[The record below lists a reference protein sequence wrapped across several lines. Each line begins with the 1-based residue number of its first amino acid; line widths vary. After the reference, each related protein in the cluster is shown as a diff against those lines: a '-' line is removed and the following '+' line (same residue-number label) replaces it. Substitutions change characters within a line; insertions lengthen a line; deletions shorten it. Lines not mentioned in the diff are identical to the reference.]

1 MILRTLAR
9 IGAVALLGCAV
20 ASAAIAQEEPAPEA
34 TLFRRTL
41 IQDIET
47 AGFYELVSWLEVLG
61 ASTRGDRAALVDRLY
76 EFYDV
81 TETERAAASDAARED
96 PDDPPVVVDSASRTR
111 YFTLEEVDERYVRL
125 SGGVILTLRDDEH
138 EAVHRI
144 SADEIVI
151 NQDRNTLA
159 ASGEVVY
166 TLDRGETTEQFTG
179 QALTVELDTWEGA
192 FVDGVTRRERTIE
205 GEEIDFRFAGTYI
218 TRSRDEVIVLDD
230 GRITSSEAEPPNY
243 EIRARKIWVLAPGE
257 WGLTN
262 AFLHVGRVP
271 VFYLPFFFKPGDE
284 LFFNPALGT
293 RDRSGAYIQTTTYLA
308 GSPEEDD
315 APFSLL
321 QIADEEG
328 TRADREIEG
337 LYLVPVERP
346 PGDARGAAPAVDDG
360 ATVRLLADVYT
371 KLGAYAGLHAS
382 VPGSEILR
390 RLELTAGLAASRNIY
405 PTDYSQAGAAYT
417 PYYIADGRATQSWN
431 EGRFGP
437 VSLPFRFGID
447 LSADASVNRLTTSLT
462 LQAYSDRRFR
472 TDFADRSEQ
481 IDWLGLVGQ
490 GSNTDPPG
498 PVSSFLWQIDARYSA
513 ATGDML
519 RVSQLSLQRAVV
531 ALNWRSKTIDE
542 ELVPPEVAA
551 ADESPESAF
560 FYPESLK
567 LPEIRATVSGTLLEY
582 PARERPSAA
591 AEETDDE
598 RPQLAPPWDQ
608 RARNADAE
616 DDTDERPAAPLLVPD
631 LQPTLPSP
639 TTPEPFR
646 ASLGY
651 SLSPTVIVDQQFLSA
666 AWDEP
671 SDLDDLRIAY
681 GGASTRVSGS
691 VSYSARLAADL
702 ARLDGSLSTST
713 QYRTL
718 FNRDPDYPDPELT
731 EPEREAAWDALE
743 QRAWAFSTF
752 SAANNLTFRVRPLLN
767 TRLWSGSSI
776 AYSANVLL
784 YQNVFDEAI
793 GGEPRWRSDSF
804 EWDEEYFR
812 QHQVQATAQLDLAD
826 TQSLR
831 IGATIPPRDE
841 RYTGRLSLQV
851 SPVSLALAT
860 GVSRDEEATKV
871 EEEWTYDPLTA
882 TAIVSPWEAV
892 SVSNKLS
899 YDLEE
904 SCVASNRANLTAGP
918 LTAAFFSARTA
929 GYEFG
934 GRGVGWVV
942 AGEERFRPQSASLG
956 VSLATDL
963 DPLWRNR
970 IVLDVGSELSVQ
982 SNLQRFTE
990 SSLGLEF
997 SADLLVHRFMR
1008 LSLRTRS
1015 SNSQGYVYIG
1025 ELAERV
1031 GRERRSFLLDLARS
1045 FNVFDRDDRVASA
1058 FNLQSIQLNAVHE
1071 LGDWDLT
1078 VGYTGAPA
1086 LETVAY
1092 WIERGFTLPEEVD
1105 PHNPQE
1111 LDAIR
1116 ASDPNDPRL
1125 SRQWYQWRGRFD
1137 VTLQWRP
1144 IRELRTSVQAEE
1156 GEITFGDGS

>member
-1 MILRTLAR
+1 MIQRTLAR
-9 IGAVALLGCAV
+9 TAAVALLGCAV
-20 ASAAIAQEEPAPEA
+20 ALAALAQEEAAPEA

-41 IQDIET
+41 TQDIET
-47 AGFYELVSWLEVLG
+47 AGFYELVSWLELLG

-81 TETERAAASDAARED
+81 TEAERAAATGATRED
-96 PDDPPVVVDSASRTR
+96 PEDPPVVVDSASRTR

-125 SGGVILTLRDDEH
+125 SGGVILTLRDDED
-138 EAVHRI
+138 EAVHRV

-151 NQDRNTLA
+151 NQEQNTLA
-159 ASGEVVY
+159 ASGDVVY

-230 GRITSSEAEPPNY
+230 GRITSSEADPPNY

-271 VFYLPFFFKPGDE
+271 VFYLPFFFKPGNE

-315 APFSLL
+315 TPFSLL
-321 QIADEEG
+321 QIAEEEG

-346 PGDARGAAPAVDDG
+346 PGDAADAPPAADDG

-371 KLGAYAGLHAS
+371 KLGAYVGLDAS

-390 RLELTAGLAASRNIY
+390 RLELTAGLAASRHIY
-405 PTDYSQAGAAYT
+405 TTDYSQTGVAYT
-417 PYYIADGRATQSWN
+417 PYYIADGQATQSWN

-490 GSNTDPPG
+490 GSTADPPG
-498 PVSSFLWQIDARYSA
+498 PVNSLLWQLDARYNA
-513 ATGDML
+513 TTGDML

-542 ELVPPEVAA
+542 ELLPPEVAA

-567 LPEIRATVSGTLLEY
+567 LPEIQATISGTLLEY
-582 PARERPSAA
+582 PARERPSAD
-591 AEETDDE
+591 AEEAEDE
-598 RPQLAPPWDQ
+598 RPELAPPWDQ
-608 RARNADAE
+608 RAGNAEAE
-616 DDTDERPAAPLLVPD
+616 DDADERPAAPLLVPE

-651 SLSPTVIVDQQFLSA
+651 SLSPTVIVDQQFLST

-718 FNRDPDYPDPELT
+718 FNRDPDYPDPDLAAAEQ
-731 EPEREAAWDALE
+731 EAAWNALE
-743 QRAWAFSTF
+743 RQAWAFTTL
-752 SAANNLTFRVRPLLN
+752 SAANNLTFRVRPLLT
-767 TRLWSGSSI
+767 TRLWSGSSL

-784 YQNVFDEAI
+784 YQNVFDEVI
-793 GGEPRWRSDSF
+793 DGEPRWRSDSF

-812 QHQVQATAQLDLAD
+812 QHQVQATAQLDVAD
-826 TQSLR
+826 TQSLQ

-860 GVSRDEEATKV
+860 GVSRDEEATV

-882 TAIVSPWEAV
+882 TATVSPWEAV
-892 SVSNKLS
+892 SVSNVLS

-904 SCVASNRANLTAGP
+904 SHVASNRANLTAGP
-918 LTAAFFSARTA
+918 LAARFFSARTT

-934 GRGVGWVV
+934 GRGVGWV
-942 AGEERFRPQSASLG
+942 AEGEERLRPQSASLG
-956 VSLATDL
+956 LSLATDL

-970 IVLDVGSELSVQ
+970 VVLDVGSELSVQ

-990 SSLGLEF
+990 SSLGLAF
-997 SADLLVHRFMR
+997 SADVLVHRFMR
-1008 LSLRTRS
+1008 LSLQTRS
-1015 SNSQGYVYIG
+1015 SNSQGYVYVG

-1058 FNLQSIQLNAVHE
+1058 FNLQSIQLNAVHD

-1078 VGYTGAPA
+1078 VGYSGAPA
-1086 LETVAY
+1086 LETVEY
-1092 WIERGFTLPEEVD
+1092 WIERGFTLPEGVD
-1105 PHNPQE
+1105 PHNPEE

-1116 ASDPNDPRL
+1116 TSDPNDPRL
-1125 SRQWYQWRGRFD
+1125 SRQWYQWRGRLD